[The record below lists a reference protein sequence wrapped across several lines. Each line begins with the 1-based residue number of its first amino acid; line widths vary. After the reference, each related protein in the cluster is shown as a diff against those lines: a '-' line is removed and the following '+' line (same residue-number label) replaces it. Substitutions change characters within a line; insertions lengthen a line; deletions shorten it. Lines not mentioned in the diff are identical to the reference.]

1 MRSIVKAGLVLLCAA
16 SLQAQSKWL
25 TNPIEAR
32 NQARK
37 ENKVILL
44 DFTGSDW
51 CPPCKRLK
59 AEVFDTP
66 QFDEFARKK
75 LVLLEVD
82 FPRDKSKLN
91 AATQAENAK
100 LKQRFG
106 VNSYPTVILLDQ
118 NSQEL
123 GRMKGYGGGS
133 PEAYIQRIEAHL
145 AKAKSAPAT
154 VPPSASGA
162 ASPAAPAPKR

>member
-1 MRSIVKAGLVLLCAA
+1 MKPIIKVVFLLCIAA
-16 SLQAQSKWL
+16 SLQAQTRWL
-25 TNPIEAR
+25 TNPVDAR

-82 FPRDKSKLN
+82 FPRDKSKLD
-91 AATQAENAK
+91 AMTQAENAK

-133 PEAYIQRIEAHL
+133 PEAYIQKIEAHL
-145 AKAKSAPAT
+145 ARAKAA
-154 VPPSASGA
+154 
-162 ASPAAPAPKR
+162 PAAPAAVPAPSAK

>member
-1 MRSIVKAGLVLLCAA
+1 MNSMVKFALLFVLVV
-16 SLQAQSKWL
+16 SLQAQSRWL
-25 TNPIEAR
+25 TNPVEAR

-37 ENKVILL
+37 ENKAILL

-82 FPRDKSKLN
+82 FPRDKSRLD
-91 AATQAENAK
+91 AATHAENAK
-100 LKQRFG
+100 LKQRFR
-106 VNSYPTVILLDQ
+106 VSSYPTVIILDQ

-123 GRMKGYGGGS
+123 GRMSGYGGGS
-133 PEAYIQRIEAHL
+133 PEAYIQKIEAHL
-145 AKAKSAPAT
+145 AKAKAAAAT
-154 VPPSASGA
+154 P
-162 ASPAAPAPKR
+162 PAAPVTAAPASRSSR